1 MFEVVV
7 GLIGSLII
15 VSVIIVIVFVATVD
29 MNNGVVSNIGV
40 TYIDITSDWSGNW
53 CLVYHIFNR
62 YFFWMVEY
70 K

>member
-29 MNNGVVSNIGV
+29 
-40 TYIDITSDWSGNW
+40 
-53 CLVYHIFNR
+53 R
-62 YFFWMVEY
+62 
-70 K
+70 